1 MEEIRKIIEAL
12 QEELKNLD
20 KLLRLAAKRSRVK
33 VLQEKMAA
41 PDFWQDSGQSAKV
54 IEELKSLKSD
64 VEDWDLLSAK
74 VDELGELVGIADAAY
89 EKEMRKELL
98 AVTQALE
105 NLKLRV
111 LFCSSFDNSNALVEI
126 NSGAGGTEACD
137 WASMLY
143 RMYVRWTEEKKFN
156 VRVVTEVKGEEAGI
170 KNITFFVEGRRAYG
184 LLKAERG
191 VHRLVRVSP
200 FDANKRRHT
209 SFASVD
215 VSPEIEDVDIQ
226 IKPEDLKIDTFRA
239 SGAGGQHVNKTDSA
253 VRMTHIPTGI
263 IVGSQNERSQHQ
275 NRQTALRAL
284 KTKLYELKE
293 KERKEELVQISGTK
307 QKIEWG
313 SQIRSYVL
321 YPYLLVKDHRTE
333 YQTHDAWG
341 VLDGKL
347 DDFMYA
353 YLRHEAGARASGA

>member
-1 MEEIRKIIEAL
+1 MEEIRKKIESL
-12 QEELKNLD
+12 SKELKTLKD
-20 KLLRLAAKRSRVK
+20 LLRLNEKRARIK
-33 VLQEKMAA
+33 ELQSLMNVQN
-41 PDFWQDSGQSAKV
+41 FWQDQKSSSKV
-54 IEELKSLKSD
+54 IEELKSLKGD
-64 VEDWDLLSAK
+64 VEEWDKLADK
-74 VDELGELVGIADAAY
+74 VNQLEELFALADTAY
-89 EKEMRKELL
+89 EAEMRKELMG
-98 AVTQALE
+98 LE
-105 NLKLRV
+105 APVEQLKLRV
-111 LFCSSFDNSNALVEI
+111 LFSDKFDESNALVEI

-137 WASMLY
+137 WANMLY
-143 RMYVRWTEEKKFN
+143 RMYFRWAEAKKFTI
-156 VRVVTEVKGEEAGI
+156 RILEEVKGEEAGL
-170 KNITFFVEGRRAYG
+170 KNITFFVEGVRAYG
-184 LLKAERG
+184 LLRSERG
-191 VHRLVRVSP
+191 VHRLVRISP

-215 VSPEIEDVDIQ
+215 VSPEIEDVDIE

-253 VRMTHIPTGI
+253 VRMTHLPTGI

-275 NRQTALRAL
+275 NRLAALRAL

-293 KERKEELVQISGTK
+293 KARKKELKEISGTK

-333 YQTHDAWG
+333 FESHDAWG

-347 DDFMYA
+347 DDYIYA
-353 YLRHEAGARASGA
+353 HLKYQAARKNT